1 MSIHL
6 KLAHYFSFFVTGIIV
21 VLFIN
26 YNIGL
31 RGIWTSRIIIL
42 FFFLSGIFFHLIA
55 EKEAM
60 KKWEFWY
67 FKGFSFLPVGISLF
81 TFIPFLGPVIV
92 FSILGQ
98 LFIPVDKIYYEDD
111 QLKVQT
117 RFVGVLGPPQF
128 EVYQKEF
135 IFEKRIT
142 DYNTYWR
149 YNIEEASVSYD
160 EDSTRIK
167 LKFGNDDKMDV
178 LSFETVD

>member
-1 MSIHL
+1 MNLSHKVSIHL
-6 KLAHYFSFFVTGIIV
+6 KLAHYFSFSLTGIIAII
-21 VLFIN
+21 FIN
-26 YNIGL
+26 FNIGL
-31 RGIWTSRIIIL
+31 RGKWTSRMIIL
-42 FFFLSGIFFHLIA
+42 IFFLSGILFHLIA

-60 KKWEFWY
+60 KKWGFWY
-67 FKGFSFLPVGISLF
+67 FKGFSFLPIGISLF

-117 RFVGVLGPPQF
+117 RFVGVLGPPQL

-142 DYNTYWR
+142 DHN
-149 YNIEEASVSYD
+149 A
-160 EDSTRIK
+160 
-167 LKFGNDDKMDV
+167 F
-178 LSFETVD
+178 